1 MILVQDVHQV
11 IARRE
16 VDFESAY
23 RDAVPKLN
31 DEAARFL
38 WFAWAPHGGG
48 EGYEAVTL
56 SSFADVEALDHY
68 QERLRYGDL
77 GEWWTSVEAMRYALH
92 SSTHFLES
100 KPLTVEAKDD
110 HDPALYRL
118 DQLTVSVPLA
128 EVHEKVVTALR
139 DRRHDGILDVM
150 AWWTPLLGDLD
161 RPSVTVLN
169 RIRSDEAFLEAFA
182 DPTKSWA
189 GGVEGS
195 FVVRRDVR
203 LLRTARWSPWT

>member
-1 MILVQDVHQV
+1 MILVQDIHQV

-31 DEAARFL
+31 GDAATFL
-38 WFAWAPHGGG
+38 FFAWAPHGGG

-56 SSFADVEALDHY
+56 SSFADGDALDHY

-77 GEWWTSVEAMRYALH
+77 GEWWTSVEAMRYTLH
-92 SSTHFLES
+92 SSTHILES
-100 KPLTVEAKDD
+100 DPPTVETMDD
-110 HDPALYRL
+110 HEPALYRL

-128 EVHEKVVTALR
+128 QARKEVATTLP
-139 DRRHDGILDVM
+139 DRPHDGILDVM

-161 RPSVTVLN
+161 RPTVTVLN

-182 DPTKSWA
+182 DPTKPWV
-189 GGVEGS
+189 GGVDGS
-195 FVVRRDVR
+195 YVERRDVR
-203 LLRTARWSPWT
+203 LLRTARWSPWE